1 MNYLKQIQCVMT
13 IAQEE
18 SISRAADKLGI
29 AQPTLS
35 KYLQKL
41 ERELGLALF
50 DRNTIPL
57 KLTQA
62 GEYFVQAGAQMMD
75 IDRQLRKKLDSVREN
90 SNLELRLGIG
100 VSRSMYLL
108 PKILAEYRKSN
119 PENRVLIKEGITAEI
134 SGELSDGR
142 LDLAVSLL
150 DEHTVQFDHIKL
162 FDETVLL
169 AVHESFTEAVSSAL
183 DQDGRIQLRGV
194 CGVPFISLSEGQ
206 YLRNVLKALCEE
218 DVTPAYECQNIE
230 SALALVRAGMGITLV
245 PSYIRD
251 YGAGGRDAAV
261 RFYEISCPPQG
272 HVRDMLDRKVCI
284 FCRRKQFLSQAERDL
299 IACCERVCG
308 G

>member
-75 IDRQLRKKLDSVREN
+75 IDRQLKKKLDSVREN

-108 PKILAEYRKSN
+108 PKILSEYRKSN

-134 SGELSDGR
+134 SSELSDGR

-162 FDETVLL
+162 FDETVL
-169 AVHESFTEAVSSAL
+169 
-183 DQDGRIQLRGV
+183 
-194 CGVPFISLSEGQ
+194 
-206 YLRNVLKALCEE
+206 
-218 DVTPAYECQNIE
+218 
-230 SALALVRAGMGITLV
+230 
-245 PSYIRD
+245 
-251 YGAGGRDAAV
+251 
-261 RFYEISCPPQG
+261 
-272 HVRDMLDRKVCI
+272 
-284 FCRRKQFLSQAERDL
+284 
-299 IACCERVCG
+299 
-308 G
+308 